1 MILKRGTIVS
11 EKAIPRSAKTER
23 QIEYY
28 VCTRKPLSGGQE
40 ISGGL
45 IKCACKQVHRSSMLA
60 YRALC
65 FLILL
70 SKILAALYG
79 VALNIIDSMIL
90 CNRYNH
96 VGAYNQIISEL
107 ADFDLNNDIELIFIQ
122 KHGII
127 TDKYLLWWRSFRHF
141 LEKFIIWEVVIN
153 GG

>member
-1 MILKRGTIVS
+1 
-11 EKAIPRSAKTER
+11 
-23 QIEYY
+23 
-28 VCTRKPLSGGQE
+28 
-40 ISGGL
+40 
-45 IKCACKQVHRSSMLA
+45 MLA